1 MKCVRLASKT
11 VLAHALLRRSLL
23 NAARGKVTAEL
34 RYDLIWPSSGECP
47 LKPLS
52 VGILG
57 QLAASPLSP
66 LFSTRRSGVQ
76 FVSIGPFHQHS
87 RSLMPP
93 LDAMPHSCAAPGK
106 NDTCNVAA
114 APKHFRTDETREA
127 RASEFWWSENGV
139 CFRESGGRAD
149 RYLSH

>member
-66 LFSTRRSGVQ
+66 LFSTLRSGVQ

-114 APKHFRTDETREA
+114 LPNTLGGA
-127 RASEFWWSENGV
+127 RGGKSE
-139 CFRESGGRAD
+139 
-149 RYLSH
+149 